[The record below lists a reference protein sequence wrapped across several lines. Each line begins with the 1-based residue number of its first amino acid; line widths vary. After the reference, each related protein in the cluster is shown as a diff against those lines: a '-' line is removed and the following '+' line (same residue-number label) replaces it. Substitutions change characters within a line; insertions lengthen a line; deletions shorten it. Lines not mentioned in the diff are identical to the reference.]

1 MEGQNQTFDK
11 AVKVKKGRDE
21 SAPAPPGIT
30 RDGSCEAWGP
40 LARDLDPCWP
50 GKMFF
55 LLNPA
60 YDVIV
65 QGPVWANPLC
75 ALTRQL
81 QPEILVPA
89 LYQVCSGHWAEN
101 DVPFTA
107 FTIIHQTINTFSLS
121 VRVSI

>member
-1 MEGQNQTFDK
+1 MKRKTACGPTRGNMIHTLQKSLERGGAESDIRQGGEGE
-11 AVKVKKGRDE
+11 GRDE

-40 LARDLDPCWP
+40 LARDLDTSWP

-60 YDVIV
+60 YDVVV

-75 ALTRQL
+75 A
-81 QPEILVPA
+81 
-89 LYQVCSGHWAEN
+89 
-101 DVPFTA
+101 
-107 FTIIHQTINTFSLS
+107 
-121 VRVSI
+121 